1 MVNQPNNLFRKQALE
16 RSSSPERLDQ
26 IMQVVSPMKWLPL
39 AALGTLVAAG
49 VTWSIV
55 GRIPITVDGKGVL
68 VYPSKIVG
76 FEFPTAGKLQSL
88 NVHVGDLVQKG
99 QVLGTIDQS
108 DLQKQLQQQ
117 RGKLSDL
124 ESQNQNATSLQGQRS
139 QLDLNAIAQ
148 QRAALEQRLQQT
160 QSLTPIIRSK
170 DIGAL
175 AQQRQNLQQRLQEAT
190 ALAPTLKDRLER
202 RKSLKAQGAISDDTV
217 LEAEQ
222 TYADSIQK
230 ISDIK
235 QQIKQL
241 EISQVQAEKSY
252 RDNLSQIDDVKAQ
265 LKQLDTK
272 EKTLSEQNFQASATR
287 QNQID
292 DLKRSI
298 AQLEYQ
304 IGHNSVIKSDYT
316 GRILEITA
324 TPGQILGQGTRIGTI
339 DAQGPAAK
347 LVEVAFLPVS
357 QGKKIQK
364 GMKVQ
369 ITPTTVERERFGGI
383 LASVTNV
390 SSFPV
395 TKESAAKLV
404 GNADLVGSLV
414 STEPQIQVLADL
426 KPDPSTF
433 SGYKW
438 SSSKGPDMKMSPGTT
453 TTVRITV
460 KEEAPITFVLP
471 ILKSWSGIN

>member
-1 MVNQPNNLFRKQALE
+1 MVNQPKNLFRKQALE

-55 GRIPITVDGKGVL
+55 GRIPITVEGRGVL
-68 VYPSKIVG
+68 VYPSKVVG
-76 FEFPTAGKLQSL
+76 FEFPTAGKLQAL
-88 NVHVGDLVQKG
+88 NVHVGDFVKKG

-108 DLQKQLQQQ
+108 ELQKQLQQQ
-117 RGKLSDL
+117 RSKLSEL

-148 QRAALEQRLQQT
+148 QRVALEQRLLQT
-160 QSLTPIIRSK
+160 QSLTPIIRNK

-175 AQQRQNLQQRLQEAT
+175 AQQRQNLEQRLQEAT

-202 RKSLKAQGAISDDTV
+202 RRALKAQGAISDDTV

-230 ISDIK
+230 IADIK

-241 EISQVQAEKSY
+241 DISQVQAEKSY
-252 RDNLSQIDDVKAQ
+252 RENLSQIDDIKTQ
-265 LKQLDTK
+265 LKQLDSK
-272 EKTLSEQNFQASATR
+272 EKTLSEQNFQASVTR
-287 QNQID
+287 QNQIA

-304 IGHNSVIKSDYT
+304 LKQTSVIKSDYT

-339 DAQGPAAK
+339 DAQSPSAK

-357 QGKKIQK
+357 Q
-364 GMKVQ
+364 
-369 ITPTTVERERFGGI
+369 
-383 LASVTNV
+383 
-390 SSFPV
+390 
-395 TKESAAKLV
+395 
-404 GNADLVGSLV
+404 
-414 STEPQIQVLADL
+414 
-426 KPDPSTF
+426 
-433 SGYKW
+433 
-438 SSSKGPDMKMSPGTT
+438 
-453 TTVRITV
+453 
-460 KEEAPITFVLP
+460 
-471 ILKSWSGIN
+471 

>member
-1 MVNQPNNLFRKQALE
+1 MVNQPKNLFRKQALE

-55 GRIPITVDGKGVL
+55 GRIPITVEGRGVL
-68 VYPSKIVG
+68 VYPSKVVG
-76 FEFPTAGKLQSL
+76 FEFPTAGKLQAL
-88 NVHVGDLVQKG
+88 NVHVGDFVKKG

-108 DLQKQLQQQ
+108 ELQKQLQQQ
-117 RGKLSDL
+117 RSKLSEL

-148 QRAALEQRLQQT
+148 QRVALEQRLLQT
-160 QSLTPIIRSK
+160 QSLTPIIRNK

-175 AQQRQNLQQRLQEAT
+175 AQQRQNLEQRLQEAT
-190 ALAPTLKDRLER
+190 ALAPTLKDRLDR
-202 RKSLKAQGAISDDTV
+202 RKALKAQGAISDDTV

-230 ISDIK
+230 IADIK

-241 EISQVQAEKSY
+241 DISQVQAEKSY
-252 RDNLSQIDDVKAQ
+252 RENLSQIDDIKTQ
-265 LKQLDTK
+265 LKQLDSK
-272 EKTLSEQNFQASATR
+272 EKTLSEQNFQASVTR
-287 QNQID
+287 QNQIA

-304 IGHNSVIKSDYT
+304 LKQTSVIKSDYT

-339 DAQGPAAK
+339 DAQSPSAK

-369 ITPTTVERERFGGI
+369 ITPSTVERERFGGI
-383 LASVTNV
+383 LANVTSV
-390 SSFPV
+390 SPFPV
-395 TKESAAKLV
+395 TKESAAKVV
-404 GNADLVGSLV
+404 GNSDIVGSLV
-414 STEPQIQVLADL
+414 STEPQIQVLAEL

-453 TTVRITV
+453 TSVRITV

-471 ILKSWSGIN
+471 ILKSWTGAD

>member
-1 MVNQPNNLFRKQALE
+1 MVNQPKNLFRKQALE

-55 GRIPITVDGKGVL
+55 GRIPITVEGRGVL
-68 VYPSKIVG
+68 VYPSKVVG
-76 FEFPTAGKLQSL
+76 FEFPTAGKLQAL
-88 NVHVGDLVQKG
+88 NVHVGDFVKKG

-108 DLQKQLQQQ
+108 ELQKQLQQQ
-117 RGKLSDL
+117 RSKLSEL

-148 QRAALEQRLQQT
+148 QRVALEQRLLQT
-160 QSLTPIIRSK
+160 QSLTPIIRNK

-175 AQQRQNLQQRLQEAT
+175 AQQRQNLEQRLQEAT

-202 RKSLKAQGAISDDTV
+202 RRALKAQGAISDDTV

-230 ISDIK
+230 IADIK

-241 EISQVQAEKSY
+241 DISQVQAEKSY
-252 RDNLSQIDDVKAQ
+252 RENLSQIDDIKTQ
-265 LKQLDTK
+265 LKQLDSK
-272 EKTLSEQNFQASATR
+272 EKTLSEQNFQASVTR
-287 QNQID
+287 QNQIA

-304 IGHNSVIKSDYT
+304 LKQTSVIKSDYT

-339 DAQGPAAK
+339 DAQSPSAK

-369 ITPTTVERERFGGI
+369 ITPSTVERERFGGI
-383 LASVTNV
+383 LANVTSV
-390 SSFPV
+390 SPFPV
-395 TKESAAKLV
+395 TKESAAKVV
-404 GNADLVGSLV
+404 GNSDIVGSLV
-414 STEPQIQVLADL
+414 STEPQIQVLAEL
-426 KPDPSTF
+426 KPDPATF

-453 TTVRITV
+453 TSVRITV

-471 ILKSWSGIN
+471 ILKSWTGAD

>member
-68 VYPSKIVG
+68 VYPSKVVG

-241 EISQVQAEKSY
+241 DISQVQAEKSY

-390 SSFPV
+390 SPFPV